1 MKAISQVNSEVK
13 KSKLPRRNASTHC
26 RVTADNGGA
35 MDSNRVQIIDAVGDE
50 RGRLSD
56 SKIEQTIVP
65 RSHGPVTLP
74 VLPVSRADSEA
85 ARSES

>member
-35 MDSNRVQIIDAVGDE
+35 MDLNRVQIIDAVGDE

-56 SKIEQTIVP
+56 SKIEPTIVP

>member
-1 MKAISQVNSEVK
+1 M
-13 KSKLPRRNASTHC
+13 PRRNASTHC

-35 MDSNRVQIIDAVGDE
+35 MDLNRVQIIDADE

-56 SKIEQTIVP
+56 SKIEPTIVP

-85 ARSES
+85 AQSES

>member
-35 MDSNRVQIIDAVGDE
+35 MDLSVQIIDAVGDE